1 MDDDDIKP
9 VVWVGDAR
17 EQVQSFP
24 KAVRQDIGAALY
36 DVQKGTKPPQAKPF
50 KGVASGL
57 LEIVTRFETNTYRT
71 VYAVKI
77 GKRIYVLHAFQKKAP
92 KGRKTAKLDVE
103 MIARRYKE
111 AVQMEKEKKL
121 WKRMEK

>member
-77 GKRIYVLHAFQKKAP
+77 GKRIYVLNAFQKKAP
-92 KGRKTAKLDVE
+92 KGRKTAKLDVD

-111 AVQMEKEKKL
+111 AVKMEKEKKL
-121 WKRMEK
+121 

>member
-1 MDDDDIKP
+1 MKVEMDSHDIKP

-24 KAVRQDIGAALY
+24 KTVRQDIGAALY
-36 DVQKGTKPPQAKPF
+36 DVQIGDKPPKAKPF
-50 KGVASGL
+50 TGVASGVW
-57 LEIVTRFETNTYRT
+57 EIVTRFKTNTYRT

-77 GKRIYVLHAFQKKAP
+77 GKRVYVLHAFQKKSP
-92 KGRKTAKLDVE
+92 TGRRTATLDIE

-111 AVQMEKEKKL
+111 AVVKEKE
-121 WKRMEK
+121 EQS

>member
-24 KAVRQDIGAALY
+24 KAVRSDIGAALY
-36 DVQKGTKPPQAKPF
+36 DVQLGEKPPKANPF
-50 KGVASGL
+50 KGVASGV
-57 LEIVTRFETNTYRT
+57 LEIVTRFETDTYRT
-71 VYAVKI
+71 VYAVRI
-77 GKRIYVLHAFQKKAP
+77 GRRVYVLHAFQKKSP
-92 KGRKTAKLDVE
+92 TGRKTAKLDAD

-111 AVQMEKEKKL
+111 VVQMEKEQK
-121 WKRMEK
+121 

>member
-92 KGRKTAKLDVE
+92 KGRKTAKLDVD

-121 WKRMEK
+121 

>member
-1 MDDDDIKP
+1 MDDEDIKP
-9 VVWVGDAR
+9 LVWVGDAR

-24 KAVRQDIGAALY
+24 KAVRADIGAALF
-36 DVQKGTKPPQAKPF
+36 DVQLGEKPPKAKPL
-50 KGVASGL
+50 KGVASGV
-57 LEIVTRFETNTYRT
+57 LEIVTRFETDTFRT

-77 GKRIYVLHAFQKKAP
+77 GQRVYVLHAFQKKSP
-92 KGRKTAKLDVE
+92 KGRKTAKLDVD

-121 WKRMEK
+121 

>member
-92 KGRKTAKLDVE
+92 KGRKTAKLDVD
-103 MIARRYKE
+103 MFARRYKE
-111 AVQMEKEKKL
+111 AVQIEKEKKL
-121 WKRMEK
+121 WKRMGK

>member
-1 MDDDDIKP
+1 MNREMDDDDIRP

-24 KAVRQDIGAALY
+24 KAVRSDIGAALY
-36 DVQKGTKPPQAKPF
+36 DVQLGEKPPKAKPF
-50 KGVASGL
+50 KGVASGV
-57 LEIVTRFETNTYRT
+57 LEIVTRFETDTYRT

-77 GKRIYVLHAFQKKAP
+77 GRRVYVLHAFQKKSP

-103 MIARRYKE
+103 MITRRYKE
-111 AVQMEKEKKL
+111 AVQREKEQ
-121 WKRMEK
+121 E

>member
-92 KGRKTAKLDVE
+92 KGRKTAKLDVD

-111 AVQMEKEKKL
+111 AAKMEKEKKL

>member
-1 MDDDDIKP
+1 MDEDNLKP

-17 EQVQSFP
+17 KKVQSFP
-24 KAVRQDIGAALY
+24 REARYDIGAALF

-50 KGVASGL
+50 KGVASGV

-71 VYAVKI
+71 VYAVQI
-77 GKRIYVLHAFQKKAP
+77 GKRVYVLHAFQKKSP

-111 AVQMEKEKKL
+111 AVAIEKEKQS
-121 WKRMEK
+121 

>member
-92 KGRKTAKLDVE
+92 KGLKTAKLDVD